1 MSDKQDTL
9 TNIMD
14 LSKLP
19 LSFLAK
25 VDNEKS
31 VTVPYWINLDTKSS
45 HLIEIENLTKER
57 KYTKIVKI
65 RKKGSL
71 KQVNFGLRS
80 SIVSPENKV
89 LLTIVE
95 PILPKLNILS
105 TIENIEKSKFF
116 NEEIYLSLF
125 LIYYDETQINVLQ
138 EIDSKIMTIV
148 KQEFFKD
155 SVQILKSIHE
165 IPRDSLELFDI
176 KNYKDFF
183 IIRYIGTKE
192 VLDIELYKEG
202 VVKSKQTSN
211 FVLGVLASEALLCY
225 LLDESIRKNLEDFS
239 KKSKFLSLY
248 QETDLTSLISD
259 FERDIQSKIIE
270 RNILF
275 KKSNSLF
282 DIIFRLKIPNEYQP
296 MSDTL
301 SEIFAEGTRTIKL
314 DEFLTVLKSKHVKK
328 SIELK
333 TVREALSWLIKEEV
347 ISPGKEDDKSTIF
360 VRNP

>member
-9 TNIMD
+9 TNLMD

-19 LSFLAK
+19 LSFIAR

-31 VTVPYWINLDTKSS
+31 VTVPYWINLDTNSS

-65 RKKGSL
+65 RRKGSL
-71 KQVNFGLRS
+71 KQVNFGLKS

-105 TIENIEKSKFF
+105 TIKNIEKSKFF
-116 NEEIYLSLF
+116 IEEIYLSLF

-138 EIDSKIMTIV
+138 EIDSKFVNIV

-155 SVQILKSIHE
+155 SVQILKSIHDK
-165 IPRDSLELFDI
+165 PRDSLELYDI
-176 KNYKDFF
+176 KNCKDFF
-183 IIRYIGTKE
+183 IIRYVGTKE
-192 VLDIELYKEG
+192 VLDIELYKDG

-211 FVLGVLASEALLCY
+211 FVLGILASEALLCY
-225 LLDESIRKNLEDFS
+225 LLDETVRKNLEDFIN
-239 KKSKFLSLY
+239 KSKFLSLY

-259 FERDIQSKIIE
+259 FERDIQSKIME

-275 KKSNSLF
+275 KKTNSLF
-282 DIIFRLKIPNEYQP
+282 DIIFRLKIPEKYQFV
-296 MSDTL
+296 SDIL
-301 SEIFAEGTRTIKL
+301 SEIFAESTRSIKL
-314 DEFLTVLKSKHVKK
+314 EEFLAVLKSKYVKNN
-328 SIELK
+328 IELR

-347 ISPGKEDDKSTIF
+347 ISPGKEDDESTIF